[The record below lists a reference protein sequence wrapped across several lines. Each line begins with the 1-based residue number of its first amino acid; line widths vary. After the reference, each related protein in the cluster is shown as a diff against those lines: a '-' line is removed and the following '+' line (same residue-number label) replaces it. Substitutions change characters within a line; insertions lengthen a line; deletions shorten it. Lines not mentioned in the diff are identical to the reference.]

1 MLALAS
7 KPDTADKTPT
17 GGSLGDVFDLDIA
30 LVIDPSRALPAAC
43 TTNDGCASTCASSCA
58 SNE

>member
-1 MLALAS
+1 MLALAP
-7 KPDTADKTPT
+7 KPETADPT
-17 GGSLGDVFDLDIA
+17 STDGTLADVFALDIA

-43 TTNDGCASTCASSCA
+43 TTNDGCAATCASSCA

>member
-1 MLALAS
+1 MLALATS
-7 KPDTADKTPT
+7 PDIVKPAST
-17 GGSLGDVFDLDIA
+17 GDVPEDPFALDVS

-43 TTNDGCASTCASSCA
+43 STNDGCAPTCASSCA